1 VRVAVHNSNKT
12 RVMKMRNLN
21 LFLMLLVTIPAFA
34 AKPVKITP
42 GGEGATDGQQFRNYV
57 VECSNG
63 RKQPITSWDSG
74 KRWCIGDASQE
85 NCAKKQIKA
94 AKVACK
100 KD

>member
-1 VRVAVHNSNKT
+1 
-12 RVMKMRNLN
+12 MRKSF
-21 LFLMLLVTIPAFA
+21 FLLILLAAFPTYA

-42 GGEGATDGQQFRNYV
+42 GSEGANNGQEFRNYV

-63 RKQPITSWDSG
+63 RKQPITSWDAG
-74 KRWCIGDASQE
+74 KRWCIGDASQD

-100 KD
+100 LD

>member
-1 VRVAVHNSNKT
+1 
-12 RVMKMRNLN
+12 MRNFN
-21 LFLMLLVTIPAFA
+21 LLLVLLVTLPAYA

-42 GGEGATDGQQFRNYV
+42 GKEGATNGQEFRNYT

-63 RKQPITSWDSG
+63 RKLPITSWESG

-100 KD
+100 